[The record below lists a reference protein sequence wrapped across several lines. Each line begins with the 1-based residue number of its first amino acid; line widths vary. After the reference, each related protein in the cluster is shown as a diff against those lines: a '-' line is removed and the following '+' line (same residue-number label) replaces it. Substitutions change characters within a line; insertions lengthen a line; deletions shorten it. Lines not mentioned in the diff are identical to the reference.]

1 MACRWLSSWQ
11 QLLEGL
17 LLVLEYSAPAGVEI
31 LRCKHKGSAFLQLI
45 TATRSVTSMWPTYVI
60 LPSCHAWTSCCLLHV
75 GWELHKYHWTALG
88 VYM

>member
-31 LRCKHKGSAFLQLI
+31 VRCKHKGSAFLQLI
-45 TATRSVTSMWPTYVI
+45 TATRSVTSMWPT
-60 LPSCHAWTSCCLLHV
+60 
-75 GWELHKYHWTALG
+75 
-88 VYM
+88 